1 MSVADIYQDMY
12 LDVCKELDATRRRLL
27 DEIHAE
33 RMRVIQLEGQRL
45 MLLSH
50 INNCAKAMKTTHP
63 STAAYM
69 AQFADQLRNSYEAAP
84 SKVAV
89 LPTCEARCVD
99 ESVHGHARSADNASL
114 YTQAGTDPRG
124 AF

>member
-50 INNCAKAMKTTHP
+50 INNCAKAMKNTHP

-84 SKVAV
+84 PKVAV
-89 LPTCEARCVD
+89 LPTCEARCLD
-99 ESVHGHARSADNASL
+99 KSVHGHSGDVRSAPVH
-114 YTQAGTDPRG
+114 TEAGSTLAAP
-124 AF
+124 F

>member
-50 INNCAKAMKTTHP
+50 INNCAKAMKNTHP

-84 SKVAV
+84 PKVAV
-89 LPTCEARCVD
+89 LPTCEARCVG
-99 ESVHGHARSADNASL
+99 EPLSGHPGPSRSAPV
-114 YTQAGTDPRG
+114 YTEAGTNTRAP
-124 AF
+124 F

>member
-12 LDVCKELDATRRRLL
+12 LDVCKEFGCHTPRLL

-50 INNCAKAMKTTHP
+50 INNCAK
-63 STAAYM
+63 
-69 AQFADQLRNSYEAAP
+69 R
-84 SKVAV
+84 
-89 LPTCEARCVD
+89 
-99 ESVHGHARSADNASL
+99 
-114 YTQAGTDPRG
+114 
-124 AF
+124 